1 LHHAIVVFCT
11 DRRVPVRWKTYYG
24 FLGMLM
30 VFIQTFAATALVCM
44 AGVATCAGSWEMCDD
59 GQYCMD
65 VTSMGWQPTC
75 APCGPNLPSVI
86 GTEVAQHH
94 GSLVAQ
100 QTYEAMVAGGMGP
113 WYLGR
118 IASEN
123 GSGVRARLPAFCQ
136 EGVGLLAEDCNSC
149 FDGKVYTTR
158 SDVLYGRMALSSV
171 FDWCMLLLCTY
182 LVSSSVNKEMVEI
195 RAAYVILR
203 SRLEAPKADARGSGK
218 YLGDSTRVHNPK
230 KEAGVHWLW
239 RVLLFE
245 IGLLRQCCVLPL
257 VIATVPMFCLGMG
270 MDALNVALNSL
281 AVLFIL
287 EVDNSMFPMVLTASQ
302 QEYLAT
308 IEVAQVSVTWHPHSK
323 RNTAMDVGATFVAVF
338 APLLLNHLVMRGGN
352 FFMPPLMEICFGPRL
367 QSNPPDLGPMCDP
380 HHMLTS
386 PGPYVTL
393 MPTSPEPHMQSL
405 PRREHGLLD
414 GADAPVHARGDCD
427 RYTLPW
433 EGPPRPSGVVCAPG
447 ACALL
452 GHLWDC
458 LLGTDQGSCHVIE
471 TARSAA
477 RLGRGV

>member
-1 LHHAIVVFCT
+1 
-11 DRRVPVRWKTYYG
+11 
-24 FLGMLM
+24 
-30 VFIQTFAATALVCM
+30 
-44 AGVATCAGSWEMCDD
+44 
-59 GQYCMD
+59 
-65 VTSMGWQPTC
+65 
-75 APCGPNLPSVI
+75 
-86 GTEVAQHH
+86 
-94 GSLVAQ
+94 
-100 QTYEAMVAGGMGP
+100 
-113 WYLGR
+113 
-118 IASEN
+118 
-123 GSGVRARLPAFCQ
+123 
-136 EGVGLLAEDCNSC
+136 
-149 FDGKVYTTR
+149 
-158 SDVLYGRMALSSV
+158 MALSSV

-308 IEVAQVSVTWHPHSK
+308 IEVAQVSVAWHPHSK

-352 FFMPPLMEICFGPRL
+352 FFMPPLMEICFG
-367 QSNPPDLGPMCDP
+367 SMGFWTA
-380 HHMLTS
+380 LTLLCTLA
-386 PGPYVTL
+386 GIVTD
-393 MPTSPEPHMQSL
+393 T
-405 PRREHGLLD
+405 RC
-414 GADAPVHARGDCD
+414 RGKD
-427 RYTLPW
+427 
-433 EGPPRPSGVVCAPG
+433 
-447 ACALL
+447 
-452 GHLWDC
+452 
-458 LLGTDQGSCHVIE
+458 
-471 TARSAA
+471 
-477 RLGRGV
+477 RLGQAVLCVLLVLAHYWVTFGIVSWALTKARATL